1 MSKKLLIMTVSEEN
15 YIKVIYH
22 LSLVSPKGINTNAIA
37 GMIETKASSVT
48 DMLKKLSEKN
58 LVSYQK
64 YQGVT
69 LTKKGLHTA
78 KMIVRKHR
86 LWEVFLVD
94 KLNFSW
100 DEVHEIAEEL
110 EHIRSEKLVDQLEV
124 FLGFPM
130 FDPHGDPIPNAKGE
144 IEKIDKFLL
153 SEATLN
159 TDYLCVGVKNSS
171 AEFLQYLDKQ
181 NIYLGSRIKVVSC
194 EEFDKS
200 LEKKSNN
207 SVYFWLLPLLFLLAL
222 AYKFRRLLPN
232 PYSIISYICRTLK
245 NQIK

>member
-1 MSKKLLIMTVSEEN
+1 MTISEEN

-22 LSLVSPKGINTNAIA
+22 LSLVSPKGVNTNAIA
-37 GMIETKASSVT
+37 GMLDTKASSVT
-48 DMLKKLSEKN
+48 DMLKKLSEKE

-69 LTKKGLHTA
+69 LTEKGFHSA

-110 EHIRSEKLVDQLEV
+110 EHIKSEKLINKLDE
-124 FLGFPM
+124 FLSFPS

-144 IEKIDKFLL
+144 LVKIDKFLL
-153 SEATLN
+153 SEAILN
-159 TDYLCVGVKNSS
+159 TDYVCVGVKNSS
-171 AEFLQYLDKQ
+171 VEFLQYLDKQ
-181 NIYLGSRIKVVSC
+181 NISLGSTIKVISR
-194 EEFDKS
+194 EEFDSS
-200 LEKKSNN
+200 LTIILNSNTISISN
-207 SVYFWLLPLLFLLAL
+207 KIAENLF
-222 AYKFRRLLPN
+222 
-232 PYSIISYICRTLK
+232 
-245 NQIK
+245 IKVQ

>member
-1 MSKKLLIMTVSEEN
+1 MTISEEN

-22 LSLVSPKGINTNAIA
+22 LSLVSPKGVNTNAIA
-37 GMIETKASSVT
+37 GMLDTKASSVT
-48 DMLKKLSEKN
+48 DMLKKLSEKE

-69 LTKKGLHTA
+69 LTDKGFYSA

-110 EHIRSEKLVDQLEV
+110 EHIKSEKLINKLDE
-124 FLGFPM
+124 FLGFPS

-144 IEKIDKFLL
+144 LVKIDKFLL
-153 SEATLN
+153 SEAILN
-159 TDYLCVGVKNSS
+159 TDYVCVGVKNSS
-171 AEFLQYLDKQ
+171 VEFLQYLDKQ
-181 NIYLGSRIKVVSC
+181 NISLGSTIKVVSR
-194 EEFDKS
+194 EEFDSS
-200 LEKKSNN
+200 LTIILNSNTITISN
-207 SVYFWLLPLLFLLAL
+207 KIAENLF
-222 AYKFRRLLPN
+222 
-232 PYSIISYICRTLK
+232 
-245 NQIK
+245 IKAQ

>member
-1 MSKKLLIMTVSEEN
+1 MTISEEN

-22 LSLVSPKGINTNAIA
+22 LSLVSPKGVNTNAIA
-37 GMIETKASSVT
+37 GMLDTKASSVT
-48 DMLKKLSEKN
+48 DMLKKLAEKE

-69 LTKKGLHTA
+69 LTEKGFYLS

-110 EHIRSEKLVDQLEV
+110 EHIKSEKLINKLDE
-124 FLGFPM
+124 FLRFPA

-144 IEKIDKFLL
+144 LVKIDKFLL

-159 TDYLCVGVKNSS
+159 TDFVCVGVKNSS
-171 AEFLQYLDKQ
+171 VEFLQYLDKQ
-181 NIYLGSRIKVVSC
+181 NISLGSTIKVISR
-194 EEFDKS
+194 EEFDSS
-200 LEKKSNN
+200 LTIILNSNTISISN
-207 SVYFWLLPLLFLLAL
+207 KIAENLF
-222 AYKFRRLLPN
+222 
-232 PYSIISYICRTLK
+232 
-245 NQIK
+245 IKAQ

>member
-1 MSKKLLIMTVSEEN
+1 MTTSEEN

-22 LSLVSPKGINTNAIA
+22 LSIVSPKGVNTNAIA
-37 GMIETKASSVT
+37 GMLETKASSVT
-48 DMLKKLSEKN
+48 DMLKKLSEKE

-69 LTKKGLHTA
+69 LTEKGLHSA

-110 EHIRSEKLVDQLEV
+110 EHIKSDALINKLDQ
-124 FLGFPM
+124 FLDYPD

-144 IEKIDKFLL
+144 MVKIDKLLL
-153 SEATLN
+153 SEAEVN
-159 TDYLCVGVKNSS
+159 CNYLCVGVKNSS

-181 NIYLGSRIKVVSC
+181 NIALGSMLKVISK
-194 EEFDKS
+194 EDFDLS
-200 LEKKSNN
+200 L
-207 SVYFWLLPLLFLLAL
+207 
-222 AYKFRRLLPN
+222 
-232 PYSIISYICRTLK
+232 SIILNKKTISISHKIAENLC
-245 NQIK
+245 IKKQ